1 MGSFTMA
8 WPTCRAGCRAP
19 RRSGSRTRPSPTRSA
34 WRGAAGS
41 RPARTTRRCSS
52 ASTWWKGRW
61 CIRRSPRRSVSR
73 RPILRPSCE
82 RRAVRMRVSAAVM
95 FVLLVAASAAQSQV
109 RNAELGYSLTL
120 PQGFK
125 DFPEA
130 RAQKDVVDAWTEATP
145 VSANGAMVLL
155 VARMH
160 GALPHEAMRQEGK
173 PVFVLLAQ
181 VPLRREAV
189 QRSVA
194 GPVDQAARGQAIMEA
209 TLASLEGETNWL
221 SSTERAGRL
230 GKAAGVWISIAVALV
245 AVLAWRKR
253 RARSA

>member
-1 MGSFTMA
+1 
-8 WPTCRAGCRAP
+8 
-19 RRSGSRTRPSPTRSA
+19 
-34 WRGAAGS
+34 
-41 RPARTTRRCSS
+41 
-52 ASTWWKGRW
+52 
-61 CIRRSPRRSVSR
+61 V
-73 RPILRPSCE
+73 
-82 RRAVRMRVSAAVM
+82 RVSAAVM

-120 PQGFK
+120 PQGFT

-160 GALPHEAMRQEGK
+160 GALPHEAMRQEEVPANTQVVSFKWKGFDVSGLKTQASQEGK

-189 QRSVA
+189 QLSVA
-194 GPVDQAARGQAIMEA
+194 GPADQAARGQAIMEA

-230 GKAAGVWISIAVALV
+230 GKAAAVWISIAVALV

>member
-1 MGSFTMA
+1 
-8 WPTCRAGCRAP
+8 
-19 RRSGSRTRPSPTRSA
+19 
-34 WRGAAGS
+34 
-41 RPARTTRRCSS
+41 
-52 ASTWWKGRW
+52 
-61 CIRRSPRRSVSR
+61 
-73 RPILRPSCE
+73 
-82 RRAVRMRVSAAVM
+82 MRVTAAVM
-95 FVLLVAASAAQSQV
+95 FVLLVAASAAQSPV

-120 PQGFK
+120 PQGFT

-160 GALPHEAMRQEGK
+160 GALPHEAMRQEDAPANTQVVSFKWNGFDVSGLKTQASQEGK

-189 QRSVA
+189 QLSVA

-230 GKAAGVWISIAVALV
+230 GRAAGVWISIAVALV

>member
-1 MGSFTMA
+1 
-8 WPTCRAGCRAP
+8 
-19 RRSGSRTRPSPTRSA
+19 
-34 WRGAAGS
+34 
-41 RPARTTRRCSS
+41 
-52 ASTWWKGRW
+52 
-61 CIRRSPRRSVSR
+61 
-73 RPILRPSCE
+73 
-82 RRAVRMRVSAAVM
+82 MRVTAAVM
-95 FVLLVAASAAQSQV
+95 FVLLVAASAAQSPV

-120 PQGFK
+120 PQGFT

-145 VSANGAMVLL
+145 VSTNGAMVLL

-160 GALPHEAMRQEGK
+160 GALPHEAMRQEDAPANTQVVSFKWKGFDVSGLKTQASQEGK

-189 QRSVA
+189 QLSVA
-194 GPVDQAARGQAIMEA
+194 GPADQAARGQAIMEA

-230 GKAAGVWISIAVALV
+230 GRAAGVWISIAVALV

>member
-1 MGSFTMA
+1 
-8 WPTCRAGCRAP
+8 
-19 RRSGSRTRPSPTRSA
+19 
-34 WRGAAGS
+34 
-41 RPARTTRRCSS
+41 
-52 ASTWWKGRW
+52 
-61 CIRRSPRRSVSR
+61 
-73 RPILRPSCE
+73 
-82 RRAVRMRVSAAVM
+82 MRVSAAVM

-120 PQGFK
+120 PQGFT
-125 DFPEA
+125 DFPAA

-160 GALPHEAMRQEGK
+160 GALPHEAMRQEDAPANTQVVSFKWKGFDVSGLKTQASQEGK

-189 QRSVA
+189 QLSVA
-194 GPVDQAARGQAIMEA
+194 GPADQAARGQAIMEA

-230 GKAAGVWISIAVALV
+230 GKAAGVWITIAVALV